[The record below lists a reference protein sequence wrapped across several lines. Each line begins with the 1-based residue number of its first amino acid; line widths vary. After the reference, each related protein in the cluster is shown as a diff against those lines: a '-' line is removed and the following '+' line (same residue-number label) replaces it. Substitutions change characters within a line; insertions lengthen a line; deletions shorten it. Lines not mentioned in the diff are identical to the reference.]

1 MGRRARVWLGVA
13 AVFEEIAIEEG
24 MTEHIKTG
32 YRAQSQL
39 ALRTPTRGRQGPAAA
54 ARTRIEWVEDA
65 LPRCV
70 DECHDQLLS
79 ETSKVRRE
87 KTAPAL
93 AE

>member
-39 ALRTPTRGRQGPAAA
+39 ALRTPNPRA
-54 ARTRIEWVEDA
+54 ARA
-65 LPRCV
+65 CRCG
-70 DECHDQLLS
+70 
-79 ETSKVRRE
+79 
-87 KTAPAL
+87 
-93 AE
+93 